1 LWRAPV
7 SVGSVIC
14 YLQQLVRL
22 VHSKFIWDK
31 TLMALDPYSSCPCG
45 SGKKFKWCCQPIH
58 QAIDQAFAQDAQ
70 GQHETA
76 QKMMDDVVAQHPGN
90 PEAWGRKAQLLY
102 QNGKMEEAEAAL
114 QKAYEINPKY
124 PAGHFLQGMFR
135 YNEGEHTGA
144 LLLFRK
150 AAEYFDPEARDYLA
164 EVHSLIANCELRM
177 NRPIAARFALDR
189 AIHDD
194 PASTNL
200 RDGLEQIFGANSRL
214 PEAARREYRFQSPAP
229 TITGERRAAWD
240 RTLSSA
246 STGKLNEA
254 VKAFEK
260 LTQEDEN
267 DAAAWYNLALA
278 RAWLGNNAEALPAL
292 DRYVAL
298 ESDEEKAAAAWTL
311 GEVLRYGQGMDQ
323 QADQLDYSYSYQ
335 IRDPRPLGGFLQ
347 ELETARRLIVVPT
360 PEEQGILNAM
370 VLDTPTA
377 LITAAPST
385 QPAPLAANM
394 LVVRNVLRIWNTNK
408 EALNRFR
415 LDLQSK
421 LGQALSEA
429 REQTAI
435 PAFHDIVLQAVAFPI
450 GVTDK
455 AEAEKLV
462 REHAQKYFEEAW
474 IHKPLKALSGVP
486 PIDAAGHGVLRKEL
500 RGVITFLEQCSAN
513 GILANYDF
521 DGLRRKL
528 GLLGDAAP
536 VGKSAEGAQPNF
548 SAMSVAELADVPEES
563 LSPDQLE
570 MAYQAAQK
578 LDAHELA
585 GRFARTLIS
594 LPPEQGKTDRY
605 PIYSYL
611 VQRAIQ
617 EGRLDEALDF
627 VNEGEK
633 ADCEQNEGGRRN
645 DYELRRGQVL
655 TKRREAD
662 QAADVFQ
669 RLIER
674 VPTNTKYRGAAAEAM
689 LALKQPTKALR
700 FAEEGLVEARK
711 QNDRDS
717 EGYLMELVGAAK
729 KQGGL

>member
-1 LWRAPV
+1 
-7 SVGSVIC
+7 
-14 YLQQLVRL
+14 
-22 VHSKFIWDK
+22 
-31 TLMALDPYSSCPCG
+31 MALDPYSSCPCG

-177 NRPIAARFALDR
+177 NRPVAGRFALER
-189 AIHDD
+189 AIHDA
-194 PASTNL
+194 PSSTNL

-229 TITGERRAAWD
+229 TVTGERRAAWD
-240 RTLSSA
+240 RTLSGA
-246 STGKLNEA
+246 ATGKLSEA
-254 VKAFEK
+254 IKAFEK

-267 DAAAWYNLALA
+267 DSAAWYNLALA
-278 RAWLGNNAEALPAL
+278 RAWLGNNADALQAL

-298 ESDEEKAAAAWTL
+298 ESDEEKAAAAWAL

-323 QADQLDYSYSYQ
+323 QADQLEYSYTYQ
-335 IRDPRPLGGFLQ
+335 LRDPRPLGGFLQ
-347 ELETARRLIVVPT
+347 ELESARRLIVVPT
-360 PEEQGILNAM
+360 PEEQGMLNAM

-385 QPAPLAANM
+385 QPAPLAANV
-394 LVVRNVLRIWNTNK
+394 LIVRNILRIWNTNK

-421 LGQALSEA
+421 LGPALTDA
-429 REQTAI
+429 REQIAI
-435 PAFHDIVLQAVAFPI
+435 PAYHDVVLQAVAFPV

-455 AEAEKLV
+455 AEAEKQV
-462 REHAQKYFEEAW
+462 REHAQKYFEETW
-474 IHKPLKALSGVP
+474 IHKPLKALSGVA
-486 PIDAAGHGVLRKEL
+486 PIDAAGHATLRKKL
-500 RGVITFLEQCSAN
+500 RGVVQFLEQCSTQ

-521 DGLRRKL
+521 NRLRRKL
-528 GLLGDAAP
+528 GLLGEAAP
-536 VGKSAEGAQPNF
+536 TEKATEGTHLDF
-548 SAMSVAELADVPEES
+548 SAMNAEELAKQPLES
-563 LSPDQLE
+563 LSTVQLE
-570 MAYQAAQK
+570 QAYHAAQK

-585 GRFARTLIS
+585 CRFAKS
-594 LPPEQGKTDRY
+594 LLTHPPEKDKTDRY

-611 VQRAIQ
+611 VQRALQ
-617 EGRLDEALDF
+617 ENRPDEALDL

-645 DYELRRGQVL
+645 DYELRRGQVHA
-655 TKRREAD
+655 KRREAD

-674 VPTNTKYRGAAAEAM
+674 VPTNTKYRGTAAEAM
-689 LALKQPTKALR
+689 LALKQPAKALR

-729 KQGGL
+729 KQGG